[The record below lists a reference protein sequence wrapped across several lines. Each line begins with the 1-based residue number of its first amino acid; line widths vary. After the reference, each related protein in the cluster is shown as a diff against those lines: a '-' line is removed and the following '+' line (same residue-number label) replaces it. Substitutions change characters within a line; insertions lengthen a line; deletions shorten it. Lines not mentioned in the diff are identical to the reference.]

1 MVDSA
6 AVVTGTVVS
15 ETVVVASAV
24 VVVVAAVVVVVAA
37 VVVVGA
43 SASPTLTTRKFD
55 SSSKP
60 DGYKVSVLD
69 LPFSL

>member
-1 MVDSA
+1 MVDSTA

-24 VVVVAAVVVVVAA
+24 VVVVAAVVVV
-37 VVVVGA
+37 GA

-55 SSSKP
+55 LSSKP